1 MNELGKYYGVWIPGT
16 GWLRIGSAVYA
27 DTHREIAEE
36 VARCIGN
43 RSVVRYVDES
53 ITQLESAYLQKEKE
67 SIWDIWTSFRTS
79 KK

>member
-1 MNELGKYYGVWIPGT
+1 MTEPGVFYGVWIPGN

-27 DTHREIAEE
+27 DTHKEIAEE

-43 RSVVRYVDES
+43 HSAVRYVDES
-53 ITQLESAYLQKEKE
+53 ITQLESAYLQQEKE
-67 SIWDIWTSFRTS
+67 SIWDIWTSFRIF